1 MKNPLSY
8 VVAEGWLLREIERRT
23 RRSDTSEPS
32 ETRFGITR
40 TADGVRPRE
49 KKWNLGCSTPP
60 WESPEE
66 EPESGGGRKN
76 AKKNRP
82 SMRATSWPPHASR
95 CRRRTIKVPEHP

>member
-49 KKWNLGCSTPP
+49 KKWNLGCSNPP
-60 WESPEE
+60 VGIPRGRARVGGGEE
-66 EPESGGGRKN
+66 E
-76 AKKNRP
+76 
-82 SMRATSWPPHASR
+82 
-95 CRRRTIKVPEHP
+95 